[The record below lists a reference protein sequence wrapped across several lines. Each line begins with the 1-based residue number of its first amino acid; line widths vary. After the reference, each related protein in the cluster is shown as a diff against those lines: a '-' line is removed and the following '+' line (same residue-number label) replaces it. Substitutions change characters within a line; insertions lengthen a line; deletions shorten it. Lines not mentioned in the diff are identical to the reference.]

1 MDGGEVMA
9 DATMTLNMSAREMA
23 ALTELAEWHDMSKT
37 QVMRQAL
44 RLYQL
49 INVRVRAGE
58 RLYFSGDERRAIEF
72 VGLGFE
78 PSPAPAE
85 PGGYVGDIYFGNSD
99 NPTQGTHRWDGSEWV
114 KMSSEQVAMLELL
127 SDARGQRDAL
137 REALSALVVA
147 IDEGPASLVRQCQKD
162 ARAALEAE
170 DK

>member
-1 MDGGEVMA
+1 MTPLQSLNDDLASPSEMGG
-9 DATMTLNMSAREMA
+9 
-23 ALTELAEWHDMSKT
+23 
-37 QVMRQAL
+37 
-44 RLYQL
+44 
-49 INVRVRAGE
+49 
-58 RLYFSGDERRAIEF
+58 F
-72 VGLGFE
+72 
-78 PSPAPAE
+78 
-85 PGGYVGDIYFGNSD
+85 VGDIFYGDPRNS
-99 NPTQGTHRWDGSEWV
+99 TRGTHRWDGSEWV